1 MSSLV
6 KLHDHNPDVRKLQ
19 QVVQSL
25 ERNGVVVCPTDTV
38 YSFASKLGNSK
49 GFDRI
54 ARLKGLK
61 PDKAHFSL
69 LCADL
74 SDLSQYAQHLSNPLF
89 KMMKRVLPGPY
100 TFVLPASGEVPKL
113 YRSGKKTIGIRVPD
127 DPVALAILKEL
138 GSPLVVSS
146 VHDEDEVLEYTT
158 DPELILE
165 RWGHAVDLVVDGG
178 MGKLEASTVLDCTG
192 AEIKV
197 IREGLGPVDA
207 VL

>member
-1 MSSLV
+1 MKTNLDLV
-6 KLHDHNPDVRKLQ
+6 
-19 QVVQSL
+19 
-25 ERNGVVVCPTDTV
+25 PTDTV

-113 YRSGKKTIGIRVPD
+113 YRSWKKTIGIRVPD

>member
-1 MSSLV
+1 
-6 KLHDHNPDVRKLQ
+6 
-19 QVVQSL
+19 
-25 ERNGVVVCPTDTV
+25 
-38 YSFASKLGNSK
+38 
-49 GFDRI
+49 
-54 ARLKGLK
+54 
-61 PDKAHFSL
+61 
-69 LCADL
+69 
-74 SDLSQYAQHLSNPLF
+74 
-89 KMMKRVLPGPY
+89 
-100 TFVLPASGEVPKL
+100 
-113 YRSGKKTIGIRVPD
+113 
-127 DPVALAILKEL
+127 LAILKEL

-178 MGKLEASTVLDCTG
+178 MGELEASTVLDCTG

>member
-1 MSSLV
+1 M
-6 KLHDHNPDVRKLQ
+6 
-19 QVVQSL
+19 
-25 ERNGVVVCPTDTV
+25 
-38 YSFASKLGNSK
+38 
-49 GFDRI
+49 
-54 ARLKGLK
+54 
-61 PDKAHFSL
+61 
-69 LCADL
+69 
-74 SDLSQYAQHLSNPLF
+74 
-89 KMMKRVLPGPY
+89 
-100 TFVLPASGEVPKL
+100 
-113 YRSGKKTIGIRVPD
+113 
-127 DPVALAILKEL
+127 ALAILKEL